1 LADGSASRSGG
12 VSPEAS
18 ADRDPGG
25 ARGQLVD
32 THLGEIVLARAVS
45 AYRAALGPRL
55 IAGYALGSLAHGG
68 FSPLVSDVDLGLIL
82 DDPLRAKDRMTIRKV
97 ARSVKAGGSALDQRL
112 SVFWGTPAT
121 LRGQRRGGR
130 FPPLDRLDLLD
141 YGRLLTGRD
150 VRTAVARP
158 DGTELLV
165 AGAEFALGYL
175 AAKGAGL
182 PDRLRGWARL
192 RPRDNAL
199 DEIRTPSRL
208 VARGPRRVTKIVLF
222 PVRFLFTAQTGRV
235 GTNTLAA
242 EHYLASAYAPAATLV
257 TAALAWRREPPADD
271 EATELLGRE
280 LIPLYVQYLD
290 DHIVRLQAVNCRR
303 LAGSFQRW
311 RTRLLA

>member
-1 LADGSASRSGG
+1 VPRSGG
-12 VSPEAS
+12 VSPDAS
-18 ADRDPGG
+18 ADRGAGG
-25 ARGQLVD
+25 AGGQLVD

-45 AYRAALGPRL
+45 AYRAALGSRL

-82 DDPLRAKDRMTIRKV
+82 DDPLRAKDRLTIRTV

-121 LRGQRRGGR
+121 LQGQRRGGR

-150 VRTAVARP
+150 VRAAVARP
-158 DGTELLV
+158 GDTELLV

-175 AAKGAGL
+175 GAEGAGL
-182 PDRLRGWARL
+182 PGRLRGWARL

-242 EHYLASAYAPAATLV
+242 ERYLASAYAPAATLV
-257 TAALAWRREPPADD
+257 TAALAWRRERPADD
-271 EATELLGRE
+271 EATELLSRE

-290 DHIVRLQAVNCRR
+290 DHIARLQAVNRYR
-303 LAGSFQRW
+303 LADSFRRW